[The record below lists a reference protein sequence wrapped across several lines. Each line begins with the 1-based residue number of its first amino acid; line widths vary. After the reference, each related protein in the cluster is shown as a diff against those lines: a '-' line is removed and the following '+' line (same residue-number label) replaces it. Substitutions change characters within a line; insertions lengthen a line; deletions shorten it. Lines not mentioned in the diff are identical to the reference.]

1 MSPDTPHN
9 PQAEPPRHSSV
20 VQMSIDRCDDM
31 TVLIADELRSFL
43 GQHRDDDDTLA
54 AAYSVM
60 EEYDGAFDATAFEKG
75 ERGRSMMLLMR
86 LDGLLDRHPKAGP
99 LLHRLLEAET
109 RARSRA
115 IDLIRQSE
123 RFGSN

>member
-1 MSPDTPHN
+1 
-9 PQAEPPRHSSV
+9 
-20 VQMSIDRCDDM
+20 MSIDRCDDM
-31 TVLIADELRSFL
+31 AVVIADELRRFL
-43 GQHRDDDDTLA
+43 QEHRGDDVTLA
-54 AAYSVM
+54 EAYSVL

-99 LLHRLLEAET
+99 LLHRLLEAER

-115 IDLIRQSE
+115 IDLLRQSE
-123 RFGSN
+123 KLGSN